1 MLGRTLEMLKGCQTM
16 LGMLSDARRKL
27 NRIRKDIRTLG
38 EIGQKKTMRNGTRVF
53 QVMIM
58 DA

>member
-1 MLGRTLEMLKGCQTM
+1 MLGTGLEVLRGCQTM
-16 LGMLSDARRKL
+16 LGMLSDAKRKL
-27 NRIRKDIRTLG
+27 DRIRKDIRTLG
-38 EIGQKKTMRNGTRVF
+38 EIGQKKTTRNGTRDF

>member
-1 MLGRTLEMLKGCQTM
+1 M
-16 LGMLSDARRKL
+16 LGMLGNAKRKL
-27 NRIRKDIRTLG
+27 NRTKKDIRTLD
-38 EIGQKKTMRNGTRVF
+38 EIGQKKTMRRGTRDF